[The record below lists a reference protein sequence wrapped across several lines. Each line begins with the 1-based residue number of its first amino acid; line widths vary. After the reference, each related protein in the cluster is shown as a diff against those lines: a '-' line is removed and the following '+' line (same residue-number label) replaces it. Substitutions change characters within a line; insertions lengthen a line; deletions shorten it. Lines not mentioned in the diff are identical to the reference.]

1 MGLDANYPAVTMN
14 DPTGSVTVYNQD
26 HVPIGHLG
34 PSPYHSPSV
43 NVTCRLKQWDDAYWY
58 RLLNP
63 DGWSFPATSAYVS
76 ADETHELN
84 PGQPYPIPDCVD
96 GGCRPKASRAAGV
109 GVIAGG
115 AALGVLRWRRRRGTA
130 GRAG

>member
-14 DPTGSVTVYNQD
+14 DPNGTVTVYNQD

-34 PSPYHSPSV
+34 PTPFESPSV
-43 NVTCRLKQWDDAYWY
+43 NVTCRLKSWDDAYWY

-63 DGWSFPATSAYVS
+63 DGWSFPASSAYVS

-84 PGQPYPIPDCVD
+84 PGQPYPVPDCANV
-96 GGCRPKASRAAGV
+96 GCRRRVAQAAGLGLV
-109 GVIAGG
+109 
-115 AALGVLRWRRRRGTA
+115 AAAAVTVATRWRRRN
-130 GRAG
+130 

>member
-14 DPTGSVTVYNQD
+14 NPDGTVTVHNQD

-34 PSPYHSPSV
+34 PTRYQSPSV
-43 NVTCRLKQWDDAYWY
+43 NVTCKLKHWDDAYWY

-76 ADETHELN
+76 ADETHQLN
-84 PGQPYPIPDCVD
+84 PGQPYPIPDCANV
-96 GGCRPKASRAAGV
+96 GCLRRAGQAAGL
-109 GVIAGG
+109 GLLAMAGMTG
-115 AALGVLRWRRRRGTA
+115 AVWWRRVRS
-130 GRAG
+130 

>member
-14 DPTGSVTVYNQD
+14 DPNGTVPVYNQD

-34 PSPYHSPSV
+34 PTPFHSPSV
-43 NVTCRLKQWDDAYWY
+43 NVICRLKHWDDAYWY

-63 DGWSFPATSAYVS
+63 DGWSFPAINAYVS

-84 PGQPYPIPDCVD
+84 PGQPYPIPECANV
-96 GGCRPKASRAAGV
+96 GCLRRARRAAGLGLLATVAVV
-109 GVIAGG
+109 GAVVAT
-115 AALGVLRWRRRRGTA
+115 VWWRRRG
-130 GRAG
+130 

>member
-14 DPTGSVTVYNQD
+14 NPNGSVTVYNQD

-34 PSPYHSPSV
+34 PPPYHSSSV
-43 NVTCRLKQWDDAYWY
+43 NVTCRLKHWDDAYWY

-84 PGQPYPIPDCVD
+84 PGQPYPIPDCANV
-96 GGCRPKASRAAGV
+96 GCLRRGAKVAGLGLLAAGAV
-109 GVIAGG
+109 GVA
-115 AALGVLRWRRRRGTA
+115 VRRRRT
-130 GRAG
+130 RS